1 VIGRIARLWQIQR
14 VVARYGLREF
24 IDGKPRGSESR
35 GVRLRRALEELGPV
49 FIKFGQA
56 LSTRPD
62 ILPPEIAFELSKLQD
77 RVPPF
82 PGEEARRIVEE
93 ALGKRTEDLF
103 FEFDPVPMASAS
115 VAQVHAARLKPVPVA
130 ADAAPD
136 PGFAVVVKVLRPGV
150 EASIRKDIE
159 LLHTVASLVE
169 HLHPEGHRLRPRAIV
184 AEYEKTILDELDLM
198 REGANCMQLR
208 RNWLGSPLIYHPLV
222 FFDYTRP
229 NVLVMERLSGISI
242 RELEHL
248 RGLGV
253 SFQVLAERG
262 VEIFFKQVFRDN
274 FFHADMHPGNILVDA
289 NSPALPSYLAVDFG
303 IVGTLTPGDQRYLAE
318 NFLAFFNRDYR
329 RVAELHV
336 ESEWIPAG
344 TRIED
349 FESAIRTVCEPIFGK
364 PIKDISFGF
373 FLLRLFQIARR
384 FKYTVQ
390 PQLVLL
396 QKTLL
401 QVEGLGRQLY
411 PDLDLWKTAKP
422 IMEEWMR
429 NRLGPSSML
438 ARVRREGPHIAEML
452 PELANQAIRSL
463 ERGEG
468 LGIGRKSLDA
478 LHSELRRNAR
488 RQMWVTLG
496 SAVLLA
502 AAILAVV
509 GSPALGRWL
518 GVPVI
523 AWVIGGIGAGIAWR
537 GLREPP
543 PR

>member
-1 VIGRIARLWQIQR
+1 VFSRISRLWHIQR

-24 IDGKPRGSESR
+24 LDGKPRGGEPR

-62 ILPPEIAFELSKLQD
+62 ILPPEIAFELAKLQD

-82 PGEEARRIVEE
+82 PGAQARQIIEQ
-93 ALGKRTEDLF
+93 ALGRGVDALF
-103 FEFDPVPMASAS
+103 AEFDETPLASAS
-115 VAQVHAARLKPVPVA
+115 VAQVHAARLKPESPA
-130 ADAAPD
+130 D

-150 EASIRKDIE
+150 ELSIVKDIE
-159 LLHTVASLVE
+159 LLHTLASLIE
-169 HLHPEGHRLRPRAIV
+169 RLHPEGHRLRPRAIV

-229 NVLVMERLSGISI
+229 NVLVMERLNGISI
-242 RELEHL
+242 RELERL
-248 RGLGV
+248 RELGV

-274 FFHADMHPGNILVDA
+274 FFHADMHPGNIMVDPS
-289 NSPALPSYLAVDFG
+289 NPAVPGYLALDFG

-344 TRIED
+344 TRVEE
-349 FESAIRTVCEPIFGK
+349 FESAIRTVCEPIFGR

-384 FKYTVQ
+384 FKYQVQ

-401 QVEGLGRQLY
+401 QVEGLGRQLW

-422 IMEEWMR
+422 IMEDWMR
-429 NRLGPSSML
+429 NRLGPGAML

-452 PELANQAIRSL
+452 PELASQAIKSL

-468 LGIGRKSLDA
+468 LGIGKRSLAA
-478 LHSELRRNAR
+478 LHEDMRRNAR
-488 RQMWVTLG
+488 RQNLVTLG
-496 SAVLLA
+496 SAVVIA
-502 AAILAVV
+502 AAVFAVV
-509 GSPALGRWL
+509 GSPTLGRWL
-518 GVPVI
+518 GVPVL
-523 AWVIGGIGAGIAWR
+523 AWVLGTIGAWIAWR
-537 GLREPP
+537 GLR
-543 PR
+543 RSD

>member
-1 VIGRIARLWQIQR
+1 MFGRLARVWHIHR

-24 IDGKPRGSESR
+24 LDGKPRGGAPRE
-35 GVRLRRALEELGPV
+35 VRLREALETLGPV

-62 ILPPEIAFELSKLQD
+62 ILPPEIAFELAKLQD

-82 PGEEARRIVEE
+82 PGAEARRMVED
-93 ALGKRTEDLF
+93 ALGKSVSELF
-103 FEFDPVPMASAS
+103 AEFDEVPLASAS
-115 VAQVHAARLKPVPVA
+115 VAQVHAARLKPEA
-130 ADAAPD
+130 AND
-136 PGFAVVVKVLRPGV
+136 PGFEVVVKVLRPGV
-150 EASIRKDIE
+150 EASIAKDIE
-159 LLHTVASLVE
+159 LLHVIAALVE
-169 HLHPEGHRLRPRAIV
+169 ALHPEGRRLRPKAIIQ
-184 AEYEKTILDELDLM
+184 EYERTILDELDLM
-198 REGANCMQLR
+198 REGANCAQLR

-222 FFDYTRP
+222 FFDFTRP
-229 NVLVMERLSGISI
+229 NVLVMERLKGVSI
-242 RELEHL
+242 RELDYL
-248 RGLGV
+248 RTLGV
-253 SFQVLAERG
+253 DFGVLAERG

-274 FFHADMHPGNILVDA
+274 FFHADMHAGNIMVDA
-289 NSPALPSYLAVDFG
+289 ANPKVPSYLALDFG

-329 RVAELHV
+329 RIAELHV

-344 TRIED
+344 TRVEE

-384 FKYTVQ
+384 FKYRVQ

-401 QVEGLGRQLY
+401 QVEGLGRQLH

-429 NRLGPSSML
+429 NRLGPAAMI
-438 ARVRREGPHIAEML
+438 ARARREAPQIAEML
-452 PELANQAIRSL
+452 PELAHQAIKSL

-468 LGIGRKSLDA
+468 LGMGRKLVDQ
-478 LHSELRRNAR
+478 LRGEMRDNAR
-488 RQMWVTLG
+488 RQMRVNLG
-496 SAVLLA
+496 GACFIA
-502 AAILAVV
+502 AAILAAV
-509 GSPALGRWL
+509 GGPASAWLGLSWPAWALG
-518 GVPVI
+518 
-523 AWVIGGIGAGIAWR
+523 AIGAWLSWR
-537 GLREPP
+537 GWRES
-543 PR
+543 R

>member
-1 VIGRIARLWQIQR
+1 MFGRIARLWHIQR

-24 IDGKPRGSESR
+24 IDGKRRGTEPRE
-35 GVRLRRALEELGPV
+35 VRLRQALEGLGPV

-62 ILPPEIAFELSKLQD
+62 ILPPEIAFELAKLQD

-82 PGEEARRIVEE
+82 PGAQARQMIEA
-93 ALGKRTEDLF
+93 ALGKPVDELF
-103 FEFDPVPMASAS
+103 VEFDEVPLASAS
-115 VAQVHAARLKPVPVA
+115 VAQVHTARLKPETPQ
-130 ADAAPD
+130 D
-136 PGFAVVVKVLRPGV
+136 PGFPVVVKVLRPGV
-150 EASIRKDIE
+150 EVSIHKDIE
-159 LLHTVASLVE
+159 LLRTLAALVE
-169 HLHPEGHRLRPRAIV
+169 TLHPEGARLRPKAIV
-184 AEYEKTILDELDLM
+184 HEYEKTILDELDLM
-198 REGANCMQLR
+198 REGANCAQLR

-229 NVLVMERLSGISI
+229 NVLVMERLYGISI
-242 RELEHL
+242 REMDRL
-248 RGLGV
+248 RDMGV
-253 SFQVLAERG
+253 DFTVLAEHG

-289 NSPALPSYLAVDFG
+289 SKPAAPSYLAVDFG

-329 RVAELHV
+329 RIAELHV
-336 ESEWIPAG
+336 ESEWIPPG

-349 FESAIRTVCEPIFGK
+349 FESAIRTVSEPIFGK

-401 QVEGLGRQLY
+401 QVEGLGRQLH

-422 IMEEWMR
+422 IMEDWMK
-429 NRLGPSSML
+429 NRLGPSAML

-452 PELANQAIRSL
+452 PELASQAIKSL

-468 LGIGRKSLDA
+468 LGVGKKSLDQLHAQMRSNAARQRQTTVGAA
-478 LHSELRRNAR
+478 LLIAAALFAALAGPEIAR
-488 RQMWVTLG
+488 WFTLPWPAWLLAGAGGWVT
-496 SAVLLA
+496 
-502 AAILAVV
+502 
-509 GSPALGRWL
+509 
-518 GVPVI
+518 
-523 AWVIGGIGAGIAWR
+523 WR
-537 GLREPP
+537 GLREP
-543 PR
+543 R

>member
-1 VIGRIARLWQIQR
+1 MFRRSARLWQILR
-14 VVARYGLREF
+14 VFRRHGLREF
-24 IDGKPRGSESR
+24 VDGRPRGNRPRAE
-35 GVRLRRALEELGPV
+35 RLRLALEELGPV

-62 ILPPEIAFELSKLQD
+62 ILPPELAQELSKLQD

-82 PGEEARRIVEE
+82 PGDQARRIIE
-93 ALGKRTEDLF
+93 ASLGKPIEVLF
-103 FEFDPVPMASAS
+103 DGFDEVPLASAS
-115 VAQVHAARLKPVPVA
+115 VAQVHTARLKPQG
-130 ADAAPD
+130 DQD
-136 PGFAVVVKVLRPGV
+136 PGFDVVIKVLRPGA

-159 LLHTVASLVE
+159 VLQTLAWMAET
-169 HLHPEGHRLRPRAIV
+169 LHPEGHRIRPRAIV
-184 AEYEKTILDELDLM
+184 EEYAKTLLDELDLM
-198 REGANCMQLR
+198 REGANCAQLR

-222 FFDYTRP
+222 FFDYTRAD
-229 NVLVMERLSGISI
+229 VLVMERLYGLSI
-242 RELEHL
+242 RELDRL
-248 RGLGV
+248 REMGV

-274 FFHADMHPGNILVDA
+274 FFHADMHPGNIMVDA
-289 NSPALPSYLAVDFG
+289 SNPAVPSYLAVDFG
-303 IVGTLTPGDQRYLAE
+303 IVGTLTPQDQRYLAE

-344 TRIED
+344 TRVEE

-384 FKYTVQ
+384 FKYQVQ

-422 IMEEWMR
+422 IMEDWMR
-429 NRLGPSSML
+429 NRLGPSAML
-438 ARVRREGPHIAEML
+438 ARVKREGPLIAEML
-452 PELANQAIRSL
+452 PELAAQALKRL

-468 LGIGRKSLDA
+468 LGLGERSLQP
-478 LHSELRRNAR
+478 LREQMQRDSR
-488 RQMWVTLG
+488 RQMHVTLG
-496 SAVLLA
+496 AACLIGAAVMAVASAPDL
-502 AAILAVV
+502 
-509 GSPALGRWL
+509 SRWL
-518 GVPVI
+518 GLP
-523 AWVIGGIGAGIAWR
+523 WPSWLLGLGGTWLSWR
-537 GLREPP
+537 ALRRE
-543 PR
+543 R

>member
-1 VIGRIARLWQIQR
+1 MIRRLSRFWHIQR
-14 VVARYGLREF
+14 VVSRHGLREF
-24 IDGKPRGSESR
+24 VDGKPRGSEPR

-82 PGEEARRIVEE
+82 PGDEARRIVED
-93 ALGKRTEDLF
+93 ALGKKVDAVF
-103 FEFDPVPMASAS
+103 AEFDETPLASAS
-115 VAQVHAARLKPVPVA
+115 VAQVHCARLKPEGPA
-130 ADAAPD
+130 D

-150 EASIRKDIE
+150 EALIRKDID
-159 LLHTVASLVE
+159 LLHTLAALVE
-169 HLHPEGHRLRPRAIV
+169 TLHPEGHRLRPRAIV
-184 AEYEKTILDELDLM
+184 EEYEKTILDELDLM

-222 FFDYTRP
+222 FFDHTRT
-229 NVLVMERLSGISI
+229 NVLVMERLNGISI
-242 RELEHL
+242 RELDQL
-248 RGLGV
+248 RAMGV

-289 NSPALPSYLAVDFG
+289 SNPALPGYLAVDFG

-344 TRIED
+344 TRVEE
-349 FESAIRTVCEPIFGK
+349 FESAIRTVCEPIFGR
-364 PIKDISFGF
+364 PIKDISFGV

-384 FKYTVQ
+384 FKYRVQ

-429 NRLGPSSML
+429 NRLGPSAMF

-452 PELANQAIRSL
+452 PELASQAIKSL

-468 LGIGRKSLDA
+468 LGIGKKSLDA
-478 LHSELRRNAR
+478 LHAELRRNAR
-488 RQMWVTLG
+488 RQRLVTLG
-496 SAVLLA
+496 SAVVVA
-502 AAILAVV
+502 ATILAVV

-518 GVPVI
+518 GVPVL
-523 AWVIGGIGAGIAWR
+523 AWLIGALGGWIAWR
-537 GLREPP
+537 GLREP
-543 PR
+543 R

>member
-1 VIGRIARLWQIQR
+1 MFGRLGRLWHIQR

-24 IDGKPRGSESR
+24 IDGKKRGDRPRE
-35 GVRLRRALEELGPV
+35 VRLREALEELGAV

-62 ILPPEIAFELSKLQD
+62 ILPPEIAMELAKLQD

-82 PGEEARRIVEE
+82 PGAKARRIVED
-93 ALGKRTEDLF
+93 ALGKPIAELF
-103 FEFDPVPMASAS
+103 DEFDEVPLASAS
-115 VAQVHAARLKPVPVA
+115 VAQVHTARLKA
-130 ADAAPD
+130 QAPND
-136 PGFAVVVKVLRPGV
+136 PGFEVVVKVLRPGV
-150 EASIRKDIE
+150 EISIAKDIQ
-159 LLHTVASLVE
+159 LLQVLASLVE
-169 HLHPEGHRLRPRAIV
+169 TLHPEGHRLRPKAIV
-184 AEYEKTILDELDLM
+184 EEYAKVLLDELDLM

-222 FFDYTRP
+222 FFDLTRP
-229 NVLVMERLSGISI
+229 NVLVMERLHGLSI
-242 RELEHL
+242 RELDRL
-248 RGLGV
+248 REMGV

-289 NSPALPSYLAVDFG
+289 SNPAVPSYLAIDFG

-329 RVAELHV
+329 RIAELHV
-336 ESEWIPAG
+336 ESEWIPSG

-349 FESAIRTVCEPIFGK
+349 FESAIRTVSEPIFGK

-411 PDLDLWKTAKP
+411 PDLDLWKSAKP
-422 IMEEWMR
+422 IMEDWMK
-429 NRLGPSSML
+429 NRLGPSAMI
-438 ARVRREGPHIAEML
+438 ARVRREGPLIAEML
-452 PELANQAIRSL
+452 PELASQAIKSL

-468 LGIGRKSLDA
+468 LGVGKKTLDA
-478 LHSELRRNAR
+478 LHREMRVNAR
-488 RQMWVTLG
+488 RQRLVTLG
-496 SAVLLA
+496 GAVLVT
-502 AAILAVV
+502 AAILAVI
-509 GSPALGRWL
+509 GAPGGGRWL
-518 GVPVI
+518 GLPWLSWAVGALG
-523 AWVIGGIGAGIAWR
+523 AWIAWR
-537 GLREPP
+537 GLREP
-543 PR
+543 RR